1 MSKIH
6 RNSVRRIDP
15 QSPLKKGSLPPISPQ
30 SRNSVDHK
38 FYSTLSPSR
47 FPRPTKSMATTQSS
61 YVPNKRLYSE
71 SKNKMTLDNVNEDK
85 TGIVTILK
93 ETKNEIVEQINEL
106 YNEEDPELFLQ
117 YAKTVSK

>member
-1 MSKIH
+1 
-6 RNSVRRIDP
+6 
-15 QSPLKKGSLPPISPQ
+15 
-30 SRNSVDHK
+30 
-38 FYSTLSPSR
+38 
-47 FPRPTKSMATTQSS
+47 
-61 YVPNKRLYSE
+61 
-71 SKNKMTLDNVNEDK
+71 MTLDNVNEDK